1 MKICWEVYFEEEF
14 YDDIIDEICNT
25 VNREG
30 KQDDDD
36 YIRSL
41 IIDEVSGWD
50 DEVYYNWGRKQTD
63 EVLKEIKRKLGGVQ
77 MTMKDLPS
85 FPTLWWE
92 DSVWK
97 K

>member
-50 DEVYYNWGRKQTD
+50 DEAYYNWGRKQTD
-63 EVLKEIKRKLGGVQ
+63 EVLKEIKCKLGGVQ
-77 MTMKDLPS
+77 MRM
-85 FPTLWWE
+85 E
-92 DSVWK
+92 GI
-97 K
+97 